1 MKLKASQSLVF
12 SSIFFFML
20 LLPVSAW
27 AFDSNI
33 LNRSDVNGLD
43 RISMFPF
50 SEPLDV
56 TSKVFTYA
64 TLLTPAVLV
73 ATPKSE
79 WVSIGIMYAES
90 VVLTFGIKEVAKL
103 LINRNRPY
111 MYFDDYPQNKIDN
124 GDYKQSMPS
133 GHSALAFTGA
143 TFTTFMFNQYFP
155 DSKWTIPVI
164 AGSYT
169 LATTAA
175 LLRNTSGNHFIT
187 DIITGASIGAFSGF
201 IVPWLHT
208 LEFAKP
214 RKTKNST
221 ETQSGINNVTFGII
235 PSGFTVLIGF

>member
-1 MKLKASQSLVF
+1 MKFKVSQSIFF
-12 SSIFFFML
+12 SSILFFLL
-20 LLPVSAW
+20 LLPVNAWSFDASA
-27 AFDSNI
+27 
-33 LNRSDVNGLD
+33 LKRSDVNAFD

-50 SEPLDV
+50 SEPLDM
-56 TSKVFTYA
+56 TSQIFTYA
-64 TLLTPAVLV
+64 SLLTPAVLV

-90 VVLTFGIKEVAKL
+90 VILTFGIKEAGKL

-143 TFTTFMFNQYFP
+143 TFTTFMFNQYLP

-208 LEFAKP
+208 LNFAKP
-214 RKTKNST
+214 HKTKNPT
-221 ETQSGINNVTFGII
+221 ETQSKISNVTFTII
-235 PSGFTVLIGF
+235 PSGFTVRIGF